1 MQVAKITS
9 VQLKIYE
16 QLCGKKINFLKI
28 AQICLEEM
36 QGTLMATNNKLNKCS
51 EIDNNAKLRILWVQL
66 YWPDKVISITVSS

>member
-16 QLCGKKINFLKI
+16 QLSGKKDNFLKI

-36 QGTLMATNNKLNKCS
+36 QGTLMATNN
-51 EIDNNAKLRILWVQL
+51 
-66 YWPDKVISITVSS
+66 